1 MTIATGFNFQPL
13 PDGNVLIEFFGEDGN
28 TLGHQ
33 IVIPEGIN
41 SMPLVAV
48 LTQVA
53 LAKGPEVAK
62 EIMAKLAGGK

>member
-1 MTIATGFNFQPL
+1 MS
-13 PDGNVLIEFFGEDGN
+13 DGNVLIEFFGEDGS

-33 IVIPEGIN
+33 VVTPKVIN